1 MKNILSI
8 AVASTFAALTLAGGM
23 NALAD
28 TSLECTEKSCIVHKT
43 EIFGSLG
50 DNCEVNEIILN
61 YLNSKRALPSC
72 VDLEKLEDD
81 LAQCREGNCISFLYG
96 IFCDSGEAPDNKP
109 DAPDNDNTT
118 DELPPIID
126 LPDFELPDNTPE
138 EDGDNGNDE
147 APIVPE
153 DKPETEKP
161 NDNNPSVPDNGGSNS
176 GSGGVNKPSDN
187 GQHSA
192 FISEVVRLVNKE
204 RAAYGLSSVTAGNS
218 ALSKAAA
225 TRASEQAKSFSHTR
239 PDGSKWTTVLSQY
252 GVSYKSAGENVAY
265 GQDTPSEVM
274 SAWMNSDG
282 HRANILNGS
291 YTEIGVGVYYK
302 NGTYYW
308 SQLFIS

>member
-23 NALAD
+23 NVHAD
-28 TSLECTEKSCIVHKT
+28 TKTDCSVKSCIVHNSA
-43 EIFGSLG
+43 IFGSLG
-50 DNCEVNEIILN
+50 DNCEINEIILN
-61 YLNSKRALPSC
+61 YLNSNRKLPSC
-72 VDLEKLEDD
+72 TDLEALED
-81 LAQCREGNCISFLYG
+81 AFSQCRKGNCISYLYG
-96 IFCDSGEAPDNKP
+96 ILCDNGEAPDIKP
-109 DAPDNDNTT
+109 DEPDNDTGT

-126 LPDFELPDNTPE
+126 LPDFEIPDNTPE
-138 EDGDNGNDE
+138 TDDGDGNDD

-153 DKPETEKP
+153 DKPEEDMP
-161 NDNNPSVPDNGGSNS
+161 NGNKPSVPDNGGSNS
-176 GSGGVNKPSDN
+176 GSGDVNKPSDN

-204 RAAYGLSSVTAGNS
+204 RAAYGLSAVTAGNG
-218 ALSKAAA
+218 ALSRAAA

-252 GVSYKSAGENVAY
+252 GVSYRNAGENVAY
-265 GQDTPSEVM
+265 GQDTPAEVM
-274 SAWMNSDG
+274 NAWMNSDG
-282 HRANILNGS
+282 HRANILNEG

>member
-23 NALAD
+23 NVHAD
-28 TSLECTEKSCIVHKT
+28 THTDCTEKSCIVHNS

-50 DNCEVNEIILN
+50 DNCEINEIILN
-61 YLNSKRALPSC
+61 YLNPKHRLPSC
-72 VDLEKLEDD
+72 TDLEALEDVF
-81 LAQCREGNCISFLYG
+81 AQCRKGNCISYLYG
-96 IFCDSGEAPDNKP
+96 IFCNNGEAPDSSPELPEDENKP
-109 DAPDNDNTT
+109 

-126 LPDFELPDNTPE
+126 LPDIEIPDNTPE

-153 DKPETEKP
+153 DKPEVEKP
-161 NDNNPSVPDNGGSNS
+161 NDNKPSVPDNDDSNS

-204 RAAYGLSSVTAGNS
+204 RAAYGLSAVTAGNS
-218 ALSKAAA
+218 ALSKAA
-225 TRASEQAKSFSHTR
+225 TKRASEQAEAFSHTR

-252 GVSYKSAGENVAY
+252 GVSYKNAGENVAY

-274 SAWMNSDG
+274 NAWMNSDG

-291 YTEIGVGVYYK
+291 YSEIGVGVYYK

>member
-23 NALAD
+23 NVHAETKTD
-28 TSLECTEKSCIVHKT
+28 CTEKSCIVHNTK
-43 EIFGSLG
+43 IIGSLG
-50 DNCEVNEIILN
+50 DSCEINEIILN
-61 YLNSKRALPSC
+61 YLNSKRELPSC
-72 VDLEKLEDD
+72 TDLEALEDVF
-81 LAQCREGNCISFLYG
+81 AQCRKGNCISNLYG
-96 IFCDSGEAPDNKP
+96 FFCDNGEAPDSSPNLP
-109 DAPDNDNTT
+109 EDDNGS

-126 LPDFELPDNTPE
+126 LPDFDIPDNDP
-138 EDGDNGNDE
+138 DAGGDDSNNE

-153 DKPETEKP
+153 DKPEQEKP
-161 NDNNPSVPDNGGSNS
+161 NDNKPTVPGGGSNS
-176 GSGGVNKPSDN
+176 GSGEVNKPSDN

-192 FISEVVRLVNKE
+192 FITEVVRLVNKE
-204 RAAYGLSSVTAGNS
+204 RAAYGLSAVTAGNG

-225 TRASEQAKSFSHTR
+225 TRASEQAKTFSHTR

-274 SAWMNSDG
+274 NAWMNSDG